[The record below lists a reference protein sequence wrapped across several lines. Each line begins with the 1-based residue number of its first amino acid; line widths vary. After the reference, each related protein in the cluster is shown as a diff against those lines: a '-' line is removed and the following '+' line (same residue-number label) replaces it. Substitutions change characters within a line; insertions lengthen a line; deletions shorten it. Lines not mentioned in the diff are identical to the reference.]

1 MSLYMTLHKTL
12 YLTLYITYLNVF
24 TTKCNALGHWAP
36 AKSCTEPVPS
46 GLPENEVLSAFSQSE
61 M

>member
-12 YLTLYITYLNVF
+12 YLTLYITFLNVF
-24 TTKCNALGHWAP
+24 TTKCNALGEWASV
-36 AKSCTEPVPS
+36 KSCAKLILTGLTEDEVS
-46 GLPENEVLSAFSQSE
+46 GSFFQSA